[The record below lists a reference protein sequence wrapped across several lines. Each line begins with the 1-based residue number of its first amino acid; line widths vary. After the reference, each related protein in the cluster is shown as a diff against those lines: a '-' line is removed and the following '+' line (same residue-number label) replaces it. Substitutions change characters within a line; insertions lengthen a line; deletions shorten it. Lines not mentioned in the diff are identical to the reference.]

1 MGVSLMNPLVPLIC
15 LTIVLVFQTWYYERR
30 VDFYELE
37 LEDAVRHIQYLEKQT
52 SLQ

>member
-1 MGVSLMNPLVPLIC
+1 MNPLVPLIC

-37 LEDAVRHIQYLEKQT
+37 LEETMRHIRYLEQRT
-52 SLQ
+52 PLQ